1 MTASAS
7 TTPSGLI
14 DGRMSLGAA
23 ELDDLFP
30 SGEAYRRSTVTYWVL
45 LVLAAFVAAFGLFQ
59 DSTASI
65 IGAMV
70 IAPLGGAI
78 LAIAGALVT
87 GRTRWQVRTIIQ
99 VAVSAV
105 VVIAIGYVVAL
116 VIPEL
121 IVLTPAL
128 EARTEPGLL
137 DLGVA
142 LAAGAAGAFVA
153 ARHTGSDALPGVAI
167 AVSLVPPLATV
178 GICLEQ
184 GRFDDAGGA
193 MILFTTNLAAII
205 VVASLVFL
213 LSGARPI
220 AEGVDQGR
228 RMRVG
233 VVVATIL
240 LVLISLPLVWRS
252 AQNIAAEITALD
264 TTRIVTV
271 WADANDV
278 EVRDWHVDG
287 DQINLIVA
295 GPRAADRCRRAG
307 DRDGRQAGPP
317 RPRLGRLPAGD
328 SLRGGGRLISTFAVG
343 HRPEGP
349 ARRTRPCASRAR
361 LATAG
366 GPLEPPALYR
376 AESGFARLVGQQATG
391 SVGIRSGPLAGASKK
406 VAMRTVGDPVRLIAE
421 WT

>member
-7 TTPSGLI
+7 TAPAGLI

-45 LVLAAFVAAFGLFQ
+45 LILASFVAAFGLFQ

-87 GRTRWQVRTIIQ
+87 GRTRWQIRTIIQ

-105 VVIAIGYVVAL
+105 VVIAIGYIVAL

-184 GRFDDAGGA
+184 RRFDDAGGA

-205 VVASLVFL
+205 VVASIVFL
-213 LSGARPI
+213 LSGARPV
-220 AEGVDQGR
+220 AEGVDRQR
-228 RMRVG
+228 RMRLGIVA
-233 VVVATIL
+233 ATIL

-252 AQNIAAEITALD
+252 GQNIAAEFTALE
-264 TTRIVTV
+264 TTRIVTL
-271 WADANDV
+271 WAEANDV

-287 DQINLIVA
+287 AQIDLLVA
-295 GPRAADRCRRAG
+295 GPM
-307 DRDGRQAGPP
+307 PP
-317 RPRLGRLPAGD
+317 TDINA
-328 SLRGGGRLISTFAVG
+328 
-343 HRPEGP
+343 
-349 ARRTRPCASRAR
+349 
-361 LATAG
+361 LATAMAAKLRHPVHVSVAYQPVTLYEADG
-366 GPLEPPALYR
+366 G
-376 AESGFARLVGQQATG
+376 
-391 SVGIRSGPLAGASKK
+391 
-406 VAMRTVGDPVRLIAE
+406 
-421 WT
+421 